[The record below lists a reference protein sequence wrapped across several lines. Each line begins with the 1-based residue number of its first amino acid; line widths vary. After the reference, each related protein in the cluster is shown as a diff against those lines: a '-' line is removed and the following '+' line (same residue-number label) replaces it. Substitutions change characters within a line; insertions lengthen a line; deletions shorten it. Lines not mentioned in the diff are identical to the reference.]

1 MTKELGDLTS
11 LELTELIREGRKTV
25 LDYFKGKSVDRA
37 FVNEWLRITK
47 IYTLLR
53 GTESR
58 EAVTGIMVAKFI
70 FLDEGKKEEFEDFV
84 SKFVKGITPLKAI
97 SETISK

>member
-1 MTKELGDLTS
+1 MEGNDLPLSSIELADI
-11 LELTELIREGRKTV
+11 IREGKNTV
-25 LDYFKGKSVDRA
+25 MDYFKGKEVDRA

-47 IYTLLR
+47 IYTMLR

-58 EAVTGIMVAKFI
+58 EAVTGIMVAKYI
-70 FLDEGKKEEFEDFV
+70 FLDEGKKDEFESFV
-84 SKFVKGITPLKAI
+84 SKFVEGITPLKAL